1 MSIFYFFTFLAFYL
15 FIFSPYGHM
24 KATLLHLV
32 LNKTAILLTHIIKYL
47 TQDKFQRIV
56 AYLTATGAV
65 GILYCLITVI
75 TDIYCCAI
83 KVARILS
90 SITVMTAQLGH
101 ILLRTEHAGHD
112 ETMQGHAFYLQTVK
126 ESLTDILQ
134 KNSCTWYQIWNTA
147 MQGVYIIIR

>member
-1 MSIFYFFTFLAFYL
+1 
-15 FIFSPYGHM
+15 M

-47 TQDKFQRIV
+47 TQDKFQRVV

-75 TDIYCCAI
+75 TNIYRGAI
-83 KVARILS
+83 EVTGVFSGIAI
-90 SITVMTAQLGH
+90 MTAQFGH

>member
-47 TQDKFQRIV
+47 TQDKFQRVV

-75 TDIYCCAI
+75 TNIYRGAI
-83 KVARILS
+83 EVTGVFCGIAI
-90 SITVMTAQLGH
+90 MAAQLGH

-112 ETMQGHAFYLQTVK
+112 ETMQGHTFYLQTVK